1 MSRIHDA
8 LKQMD
13 ITREPEISAS
23 PLPKVREVEDV
34 AAIPSLLTT
43 ASETAWEF
51 DPTIALSFDDP
62 SPKAAEEFRSLR
74 LRFQQI
80 REKQP
85 LRSVVVTS
93 TLAGEGKSF
102 VAVNLS
108 RVLALQSSSRVL
120 LIDGDLRGRQQHKT
134 FGVPPSPGLSEYL
147 LGEAEDHEV
156 LQRGKD
162 ENLFLIPAGR
172 KVGGTTELIANG
184 RFRTLVTRLSALF
197 DWIIVDSAAATG
209 VSDACL
215 LANSCDGIL
224 MVVRSHKTPVDDVR
238 RALERFP
245 EASYLGIVL
254 NEIHDAKGS
263 KPTTRFKSDSEL

>member
-13 ITREPEISAS
+13 ITREPEISRS
-23 PLPKVREVEDV
+23 PLPNMRDVEDV
-34 AAIPSLLTT
+34 PAIPSLLTS
-43 ASETAWEF
+43 ACETAWEF
-51 DPTIALSFDDP
+51 DPAFALSFDDP

-93 TLAGEGKSF
+93 ALAGEGKSF
-102 VAVNLS
+102 VALNLC
-108 RVLALQSSSRVL
+108 RVLALKSSSRVL
-120 LIDGDLRGRQQHKT
+120 LIDGDLRGRQQHRT

-147 LGEAEDHEV
+147 LGEAEEHEV
-156 LQRGKD
+156 LQRGKAD
-162 ENLFLIPAGR
+162 NLFLIPAGR
-172 KVGGTTELIANG
+172 KVGGTAELIANG
-184 RFRTLVTRLSALF
+184 RFHTFVSHLSALF
-197 DWIIVDSAAATG
+197 DWIIVDSAAATS
-209 VSDACL
+209 VSDTCL

-245 EASYLGIVL
+245 ETSYLGIVL
-254 NEIHDAKGS
+254 NEIHDAKSSGQPRL
-263 KPTTRFKSDSEL
+263 KV